1 MENNIIRHNDN
12 KQQFEITI
20 NGNTAYVEYK
30 LADGLIDFTSTLVP
44 KELEGK
50 GIGARL
56 VQHALEYARANKLKV
71 IPTCPFVNIYIK
83 RHKEYQDLLDE

>member
-12 KQQFEITI
+12 KHQFEITI

-30 LADGLIDFTSTLVP
+30 LADGLIDFTHTLVP

-56 VQHALEYARANKLKV
+56 VQHTLEYARTNKLKV